1 MSSSSSLP
9 QEVVKVKQM
18 QHGKEEGLRGSASRR
33 LPRMERARNE
43 AVPEW
48 KVKCLCAD
56 YGVTYFLSGNPCCCT
71 YVFTKLLSEYVF
83 HTNAKETA
91 SMAVKEEVA
100 KASTK
105 GNNGQSETK
114 GSSGPPSRRPRKV
127 EQAADEAVPE
137 WKVQCLCNE
146 SSVPAIIRGSFLGGG
161 GF

>member
-1 MSSSSSLP
+1 
-9 QEVVKVKQM
+9 
-18 QHGKEEGLRGSASRR
+18 
-33 LPRMERARNE
+33 
-43 AVPEW
+43 
-48 KVKCLCAD
+48 
-56 YGVTYFLSGNPCCCT
+56 
-71 YVFTKLLSEYVF
+71 
-83 HTNAKETA
+83 
-91 SMAVKEEVA
+91 MAVKEEVA

-146 SSVPAIIRGSFLGGG
+146 SSVPAIVRGSFLGGG